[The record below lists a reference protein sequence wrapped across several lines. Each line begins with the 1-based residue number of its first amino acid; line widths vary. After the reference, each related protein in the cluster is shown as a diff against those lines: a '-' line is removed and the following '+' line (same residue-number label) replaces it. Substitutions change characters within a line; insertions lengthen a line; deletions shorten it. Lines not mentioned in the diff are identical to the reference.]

1 MTHAQ
6 LERRV
11 TLLTRYAVG
20 LTLVVAVVLF
30 SAASPWWSGR
40 GDEDSRPD
48 RSVSPD
54 TLRATVLVAEQIRV
68 VEPDGS
74 LALLA
79 GNSERMPGVIL
90 EGDTMTTRGG
100 AAGLIFFYEGEEVG
114 GLTYR
119 IDEDRDPPYALGHLS
134 LDQYRSDQAIYM
146 QYDGGGGARQRAGLY
161 VKDYPTDFDAYDY
174 KAFLNSTA
182 GLPAADRDAARRAL
196 QARFER
202 GELGGQRVAVES
214 NRRVASLRLSDY
226 GGRERLRAVVD
237 SAGTARIEFLDGAGN
252 VLRSITARD

>member
-11 TLLTRYAVG
+11 VLLTRYAVG
-20 LTLVVAVVLF
+20 LSLAVVVVLF
-30 SAASPWWSGR
+30 SAASPWWPGR
-40 GDEDSRPD
+40 GDEDGRPD

-54 TLRATVLVAEQIRV
+54 TLRATVLVAEQVRV

-79 GNSERMPGVIL
+79 GNSERMPGVII

-100 AAGLIFFYEGEEVG
+100 AAGLLFFYEGEEVG

-119 IDEDRDPPYALGHLS
+119 IDEDRDPPYALGHFS
-134 LDQYRSDQAIYM
+134 LDQYDGDQVVYV
-146 QYDGGGGARQRAGLY
+146 QYDGSGSRQRAGVY
-161 VKDYPTDFDAYDY
+161 VKDHPIDLGRSDY
-174 KAFLNSTA
+174 KAFLDSTA

-196 QARFER
+196 QARFDR

-214 NRRVASLRLSDY
+214 NRRIASLRLSDY

-237 SAGTARIEFLDGAGN
+237 SAGSARIEFLDGSGN
-252 VLRSITARD
+252 VLRTITAQD